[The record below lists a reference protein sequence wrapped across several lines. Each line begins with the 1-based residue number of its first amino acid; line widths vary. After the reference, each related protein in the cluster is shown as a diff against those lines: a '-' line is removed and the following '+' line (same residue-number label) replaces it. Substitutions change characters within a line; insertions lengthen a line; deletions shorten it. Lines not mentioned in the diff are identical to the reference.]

1 MPSAE
6 AAFYGCSIVGI
17 LNLLSFYYY
26 SHIMKLVIIIIIIII
41 IIITIIMKV
50 YLTDP
55 RGGSSLLNT
64 YLAIKNKLQY
74 SRSKEK

>member
-1 MPSAE
+1 
-6 AAFYGCSIVGI
+6 
-17 LNLLSFYYY
+17 
-26 SHIMKLVIIIIIIII
+26 
-41 IIITIIMKV
+41 MKV

>member
-6 AAFYGCSIVGI
+6 AAFCGCSIVGI

-26 SHIMKLVIIIIIIII
+26 SHIMKLVIIII